1 MDAVQASQPR
11 QESAGI
17 FAPPV
22 FADVFREHG
31 AQVGRTLRYLG
42 VQGHDLADAC
52 QEVFVVVHRRLGGF
66 VGGSIKA
73 WLRQIC
79 VHVASN
85 HRRSLRRR
93 RESGADLPEVESSP
107 ADEGSPRRLE
117 ARHALLQLLDR
128 LSEEERVVLVLHDIE
143 AMTMPEVAEIVG
155 CTTRVAYARHDSARA
170 RLRKAIGEDT
180 KASP

>member
-11 QESAGI
+11 QESAGV